1 MKTATKI
8 SMIILTALLAGC
20 ASPPANQNPPPED
33 ECISAI
39 REPAKEVV
47 ADLLKS
53 QAIASDT
60 TLTNP

>member
-1 MKTATKI
+1 
-8 SMIILTALLAGC
+8 MIILTALLAGC
-20 ASPPANQNPPPED
+20 ASPPANQNPTPED
-33 ECISAI
+33 ECIGAI

>member
-1 MKTATKI
+1 MKTATTLC
-8 SMIILTALLAGC
+8 MIILTALLAGC
-20 ASPPANQNPPPED
+20 ASPPANQNPTPED
-33 ECISAI
+33 ECIGAI